1 MLKVVRR
8 FVILAVIGWV
18 AYVVVAASWTYSA
31 AGDAVDKALFDAA
44 SRYRTPLRTG
54 TFTESMLADVRESV
68 AREAGRSGFAVD
80 ATDVAVSASALGLSA
95 SIRYAY
101 PLITHRGTGILAI
114 PLSLE
119 RSKLEGFPG

>member
-8 FVILAVIGWV
+8 FVILAVLGWV
-18 AYVVVAASWTYSA
+18 SYVGIAASWTYSA
-31 AGDAVDKALFDAA
+31 TRDAVDKALFDAA

-54 TFTESMLADVRESV
+54 TFTETMLADVRESV
-68 AREAGRSGFAVD
+68 AREAGRSGFPID
-80 ATDVAVSASALGLSA
+80 ATDVAVSASAQGLSA
-95 SIRYAY
+95 SIRYSY

-119 RSKLEGFPG
+119 RSNSEGFSS